1 MKVKTLLI
9 CYGLCQLMTLPLWSQ
24 SDDFYTR
31 AKINDKGDY
40 LTNAGPVTGKALPGQ
55 TPGALWR
62 VISKQLNCR
71 QQADVNAKIQL
82 VFKHGALLQA
92 HLGRGGSDEVL
103 YNAKDPRGKTWMHV
117 RLSAHSLNGCYVRAN
132 RLFIRPLQK

>member
-1 MKVKTLLI
+1 MHVKPMLI
-9 CYGLCQLMTLPLWSQ
+9 CVGLCQLFTLPIWGQ

-31 AKINDKGDY
+31 AQINAEGDY
-40 LTNAGPVTGKALPGQ
+40 LSNAGPVTGKAPPGQ

-62 VISKQLNCR
+62 VVSKQLNCR

-103 YNAKDPRGKTWMHV
+103 YNAKDKRGKTWMYV
-117 RLSAHSLNGCYVRAN
+117 RLSEPSLNGCYVRAN
-132 RLFIRPLQK
+132 RLFIHPLQK